1 MARCTSGKCNSQ
13 LKELIGQQEEQRRLV
28 QSQLVNHA
36 AKVAAA
42 NSNLLL
48 GIFKTLG
55 VEDNGPYEISF
66 AVMSTLRA
74 EVDAKKKAIA
84 QSRANLQQRE
94 RLFTHPLNDD
104 QNMMTSIE
112 LKEWRNVHARLAA
125 EEGRRVKT
133 LEKEIIRLAL
143 GRDPEGHG
151 DDDKEMQ
158 SSSEINLPK
167 TLFNA
172 EDEVVTDTEMEDNH
186 ADLDSELQ
194 EAGLE
199 QVEPGDPKFK
209 EKSDEVSTNPREEEG
224 VVELVILEKSGELVR
239 QGELVPGSGGQVD
252 EDEVCLPR
260 ASGGGRAGSRRGR
273 NVPTVTSKGS
283 EPTPGTHVT
292 KKDQHEKREGLE
304 ARSCFD
310 KRKRPLEERK
320 GFAKHPKPEKQANG
334 TDVGKVIWREGGY
347 ATRSKARSAMT
358 LRSKSARK

>member
-1 MARCTSGKCNSQ
+1 MITIHFEFPDTTDSVMARCTSGKCKSQ
-13 LKELIGQQEEQRRLV
+13 LEELIGQQAEQRRLV

-42 NSNLLL
+42 NSNLLH

-55 VEDNGPYEISF
+55 VEDNDPYEVPF

-104 QNMMTSIE
+104 QTMMTSIE

-143 GRDPEGHG
+143 GRDPEGHE

-158 SSSEINLPK
+158 SSSVSDLSK
-167 TLFNA
+167 TLSNA
-172 EDEVVTDTEMEDNH
+172 EEEVVTDTEMEDH
-186 ADLDSELQ
+186 HVDLDSELQ

-199 QVEPGDPKFK
+199 QVEPVDPKLK
-209 EKSDEVSTNPREEEG
+209 EKADEASTNPQEEEG
-224 VVELVILEKSGELVR
+224 VVELDVVILEKSGELVR
-239 QGELVPGSGGQVD
+239 
-252 EDEVCLPR
+252 
-260 ASGGGRAGSRRGR
+260 
-273 NVPTVTSKGS
+273 
-283 EPTPGTHVT
+283 
-292 KKDQHEKREGLE
+292 
-304 ARSCFD
+304 
-310 KRKRPLEERK
+310 
-320 GFAKHPKPEKQANG
+320 
-334 TDVGKVIWREGGY
+334 
-347 ATRSKARSAMT
+347 
-358 LRSKSARK
+358 

>member
-143 GRDPEGHG
+143 GRDPEGHE
-151 DDDKEMQ
+151 DDDKEQMGAN
-158 SSSEINLPK
+158 SVGD
-167 TLFNA
+167 LFNA
-172 EDEVVTDTEMEDNH
+172 EEEVVTDTEMEDHH
-186 ADLDSELQ
+186 ADLDYELQ

-199 QVEPGDPKFK
+199 KAEPVDPKLK
-209 EKSDEVSTNPREEEG
+209 EKSDEASTNPQEEEG
-224 VVELVILEKSGELVR
+224 VGELDVVILVKSGALVR
-239 QGELVPGSGGQVD
+239 QGELVPGTDEQVD
-252 EDEVCLPR
+252 EDEIRPPR
-260 ASGGGRAGSRRGR
+260 ARGKGSAGFRRGR
-273 NVPTVTSKGS
+273 NVSAGTSRGA
-283 EPTPGTHVT
+283 EQTPRTDVT
-292 KKDQHEKREGLE
+292 KKDQHEKKKGLE
-304 ARSCFD
+304 TRSCFG
-310 KRKRPLEERK
+310 KRKSPLEEDR
-320 GFAKHPKPEKQANG
+320 GSYKHPKPENQAHG
-334 TDVGKVIWREGGY
+334 TDIEQVIWREGGY

-358 LRSKSARK
+358 LRSKSSRK

>member
-1 MARCTSGKCNSQ
+1 MKCKSQ
-13 LKELIGQQEEQRRLV
+13 LEELIGQQAEQRRLV

-42 NSNLLL
+42 NSNLLH

-55 VEDNGPYEISF
+55 VEDNDPYEVPF

-143 GRDPEGHG
+143 GRDPEGHE

-158 SSSEINLPK
+158 SSSVNDMSK
-167 TLFNA
+167 TLSNA
-172 EDEVVTDTEMEDNH
+172 EEEVVTDTEME
-186 ADLDSELQ
+186 DLDSELQ

-199 QVEPGDPKFK
+199 QVEPVNPKFK
-209 EKSDEVSTNPREEEG
+209 EKSDEASTNPQEEEG
-224 VVELVILEKSGELVR
+224 VVELDVVILEKSGEL
-239 QGELVPGSGGQVD
+239 
-252 EDEVCLPR
+252 
-260 ASGGGRAGSRRGR
+260 
-273 NVPTVTSKGS
+273 
-283 EPTPGTHVT
+283 
-292 KKDQHEKREGLE
+292 
-304 ARSCFD
+304 
-310 KRKRPLEERK
+310 
-320 GFAKHPKPEKQANG
+320 
-334 TDVGKVIWREGGY
+334 
-347 ATRSKARSAMT
+347 
-358 LRSKSARK
+358 LR

>member
-42 NSNLLL
+42 NSNLLH

-55 VEDNGPYEISF
+55 VEDNVPYEVSI
-66 AVMSTLRA
+66 AVVSTLRA

-94 RLFTHPLNDD
+94 RLFTHPLNYD
-104 QNMMTSIE
+104 QNMMKLTE

-143 GRDPEGHG
+143 GRDPEGHE
-151 DDDKEMQ
+151 DDDKEMR
-158 SSSEINLPK
+158 SSSESYLSRSVS
-167 TLFNA
+167 NA
-172 EDEVVTDTEMEDNH
+172 EEEVVTDTETEDHH

-194 EAGLE
+194 EERLE
-199 QVEPGDPKFK
+199 QVEPAVPKLK
-209 EKSDEVSTNPREEEG
+209 EKSYEASTNPREEEG
-224 VVELVILEKSGELVR
+224 VVEIDVETMEKSGELVR
-239 QGELVPGSGGQVD
+239 KGEVSPGTDEQVD
-252 EDEVCLPR
+252 EDEVLLPR
-260 ASGGGRAGSRRGR
+260 ASGGGRAGSRRGGKVSAGTIR
-273 NVPTVTSKGS
+273 GS
-283 EPTPGTHVT
+283 EPTPRTHVT
-292 KKDQHEKREGLE
+292 MKDQQEKRKGSET
-304 ARSCFD
+304 RSCLG
-310 KRKRPLEERK
+310 KRKCPLEERK
-320 GFAKHPKPEKQANG
+320 GSSKHPKPEKQANG
-334 TDVGKVIWREGGY
+334 TDVGKFIWREGGY

-358 LRSKSARK
+358 LRS